1 MSRNMIL
8 ANQNFFANT
17 IGALNN
23 VQAEYIEKCHRY
35 IATDETEKSW
45 LKHAQIERT
54 YRFSKTTCALLVKY
68 IDYYICT
75 VNVNII
81 EQEVVGLTLEPVN
94 SGLAT
99 LLGADGYLTK
109 EFSIDTQ
116 AEIYE
121 RVLYDT
127 SQVEKYAGH
136 NWVDIKVLFPP
147 ISCFHVEGKNSI
159 SRNEFYEL
167 LCRLAFENKMC
178 NNPMGEISED
188 IWEKIFYESDKE
200 INFRNLLMAY
210 TALSWDLTYL
220 YLYQCLEDRFA
231 EESVKELKEKLGITL
246 SEKELSDILYDKL
259 EWQPRDLE
267 SIDKIIKKFPRS
279 SKTLKFLE
287 ESAMKESIPKFI
299 YSVRNGIVHE
309 TREPLIPLENNER
322 WEKLIAGMLL
332 LIKES

>member
-8 ANQNFFANT
+8 ANQSFFANI

-23 VQAEYIEKCHRY
+23 VQAEYIEKCTRY
-35 IATDETEKSW
+35 IATDDTEKSW
-45 LKHAQIERT
+45 LKQAKIERAC
-54 YRFSKTTCALLVKY
+54 RFSKTTCALLVKY

-81 EQEVVGLTLEPVN
+81 EQKVVGLALEPVN

-99 LLGADGYLTK
+99 LLGAEGYLTK
-109 EFSIDTQ
+109 EFSVDTQ
-116 AEIYE
+116 TEIYE

-127 SQVEKYAGH
+127 SQVEYTGH
-136 NWVDIKVLFPP
+136 NWTDIKGLFPP
-147 ISCFHVEGKNSI
+147 ISCFHVEGKDSI

-178 NNPMGEISED
+178 NNPMGKISED

-200 INFRNLLMAY
+200 INFNNLLLAY

-246 SEKELSDILYDKL
+246 SEKELSGILYDKL

-267 SIDKIIKKFPRS
+267 SIDKIIKKFSQS
-279 SKTLKFLE
+279 STALKLLE
-287 ESAMKESIPKFI
+287 ESAMKESVPKFI
-299 YSVRNGIVHE
+299 YAVRNGIVHE
-309 TREPLIPLENNER
+309 TREPLIPLGNNER